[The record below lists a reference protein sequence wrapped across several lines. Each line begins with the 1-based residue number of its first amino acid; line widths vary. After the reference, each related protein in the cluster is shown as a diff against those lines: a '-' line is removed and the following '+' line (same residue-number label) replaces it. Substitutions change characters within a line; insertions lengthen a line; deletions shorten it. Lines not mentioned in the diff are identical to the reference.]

1 MPRSTAP
8 LLSPRFAL
16 ALQFA
21 NQIHA
26 TQVRK
31 GLGAPYISHL
41 MAVSALVLEYGGD
54 EDQAIA
60 ALLHDAAEDC
70 GGRPMLETVRVMF
83 GEEVASIVECCTDT
97 FESPKPAWRPRK
109 EAYIAR
115 MRTEPPRARLVAT
128 ADKLHNLAN
137 TIRDIRAQG
146 PAAWCSAMASSAN
159 GSAVKQIWYYRG
171 CAAALGDGWYG
182 PILEEFKRSVD
193 ELGELVRSV
202 NHFTLTCESSG
213 VHLE

>member
-115 MRTEPPRARLVAT
+115 MRTEPPSARLVVT

-146 PAAWCSAMASSAN
+146 PAAWCAAMASSAN
-159 GSAVKQIWYYRG
+159 GSAEKQMWYYQG
-171 CAAALGDGWYG
+171 CRDALATGWTH
-182 PILEEFKRSVD
+182 PLIREFSRAVD
-193 ELGELVRSV
+193 ELERLLGGTS
-202 NHFTLTCESSG
+202 
-213 VHLE
+213 

>member
-1 MPRSTAP
+1 MRKNDTP

-41 MAVSALVLEYGGD
+41 MAVSALVLEYGGN

-70 GGRPMLETVRVMF
+70 GGRPMLDTVRVMF
-83 GEEVASIVECCTDT
+83 GNEVASIVECCTDT
-97 FESPKPAWRPRK
+97 FEEPKPAWRPRK
-109 EAYIAR
+109 EAYLER
-115 MRTEPPRARLVAT
+115 MKHEPERARLVVT
-128 ADKLHNLAN
+128 ADKLHNLSN
-137 TIRDIRAQG
+137 TLRDIRTKGVDRWIIGTAG
-146 PAAWCSAMASSAN
+146 TPN
-159 GSAVKQIWYYRG
+159 GSAEKQLWYYRA
-171 CAAALGDGWYG
+171 CRDALATGWTSPLLDEFSQAVGDLAGLIG
-182 PILEEFKRSVD
+182 SKS
-193 ELGELVRSV
+193 
-202 NHFTLTCESSG
+202 
-213 VHLE
+213 